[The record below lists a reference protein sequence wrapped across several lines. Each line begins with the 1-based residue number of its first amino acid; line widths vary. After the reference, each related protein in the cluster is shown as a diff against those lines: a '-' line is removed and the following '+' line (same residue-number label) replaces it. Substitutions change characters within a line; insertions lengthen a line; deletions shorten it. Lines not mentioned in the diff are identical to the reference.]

1 MTTPKIQIRSGTA
14 PISYDEAEGT
24 VEIVYAT
31 ATRAERDGYAEELVI
46 SEEAIDASRLDAG
59 AVNLIV
65 DHMPFGLPLGRVI
78 GHRIEGGQ
86 AIAIVKL
93 TDAPEHAGI
102 VSDIRSG
109 VIKTVSVGYQI
120 KSFDERDEGGQ
131 AVMFVTRWMPAEISL
146 VTIPADPLAQIR
158 SSATALTRRTTTAAA
173 QPTKGQRMEDDL
185 QNEDQIDTV
194 ETEEELEDE
203 ERVEDGDIETAED
216 DDATD
221 EDVTAEEDE
230 EDPAEGTRSAQI
242 LQLCKRHGLS
252 MDFAIRHVSSGAT
265 VDAVRTAILDKLAER
280 SPMPI
285 NTTRARVTRDGQE
298 ILVAR
303 AADALYSRLTGTEP
317 SARGRELRNL
327 STIELAREFVG
338 SGARSMSRPEV
349 IDRALQTRSGMHTT
363 SDFAAALGNA
373 ANRTLRAAYDAAE
386 LTYGPFVRETTVPD
400 FRATER
406 VQIGD
411 APMLK
416 ERKEGSETS
425 YGTLSD
431 AKEAIQLATFARA
444 LKMTRQMMI
453 NDDLGAFARILT
465 SFGLRAG
472 ELKSDL
478 VYNVLTANPKMGDG
492 KQLFSAS
499 HNNLLN
505 AELSVDGLSAVRKSM
520 RTQKSR
526 DGASLNLVA
535 KTLIVGPELETRAQ
549 QLIAPIAA
557 AVSGE
562 VNPFSGGSLQ
572 LVVDARIEDDSW
584 FVAANPG
591 LIDTI
596 ELAFLDGAKGLQTRT
611 IEEPMLDGMSVLAQI
626 DVEAAAIDHLGLVK
640 SKAA

>member
-1 MTTPKIQIRSGTA
+1 MTTPKIQTRSGTA

-24 VEIVYAT
+24 VEIVIAT
-31 ATRAERDGYAEELVI
+31 ATRAEREGYLEELVI
-46 SEEAIDASRLDAG
+46 SEDAIDASRLTAG
-59 AVNLIV
+59 AVNMIL
-65 DHMPFGLPLGRVI
+65 DHKAEGLPIGRVI
-78 GHRIEGGQ
+78 GYRIENDEL
-86 AIAIVKL
+86 IATVKL
-93 TDAPEHAGI
+93 SESKANEDVVT
-102 VSDIRSG
+102 DIRSG
-109 VIKTVSVGYQI
+109 VIRTVSIGYHILEIQELEENGI
-120 KSFDERDEGGQ
+120 PVIR
-131 AVMFVTRWMPAEISL
+131 VTRWRPAEISI

-173 QPTKGQRMEDDL
+173 QPTKKGQRMEDDDL

-216 DDATD
+216 DND
-221 EDVTAEEDE
+221 EDVTAEGDED
-230 EDPAEGTRSAQI
+230 DPAEGTRSAQI

-285 NTTRARVTRDGQE
+285 NTTRARVTRDAQE
-298 ILVAR
+298 TLVAR

-363 SDFAAALGNA
+363 SDFAAALGTA

-386 LTYGPFVRETTVPD
+386 LTYGPFIRETTVPD

-416 ERKEGSETS
+416 ERKQGSETS

-492 KQLFSAS
+492 KQLFSSA